1 MSETVTTDTAA
12 STGTPAP
19 ATTAPETVI
28 APNVTTQPK
37 SFTDDKG
44 MFVAGWE
51 AMLPED
57 VRDHS
62 IVKEK
67 KYTNVADLLKAKI
80 SVDSLIGK
88 KVGEYLDSK
97 DPVVVQELNKRNG
110 VPAKPED
117 YKINLKLPEGMQLGT
132 EGIDRFRKK
141 AQEIGLPEKFAE
153 PLAQLEADLWVEH
166 AQKQQAATLEQ
177 KTAAENALRDSWKGD
192 AFDKNTAQVK
202 RLISTF
208 GLTEADLTQPIGNNP
223 ALIKALYEK
232 VVPLFGADKLIE
244 GTMQHSMA
252 SAEDRIKALNV
263 SMFKTPVGTPEYRAL
278 ISEKESL
285 MKQMS

>member
-1 MSETVTTDTAA
+1 MSEVVTP
-12 STGTPAP
+12 TPAP
-19 ATTAPETVI
+19 VEPTPQPVVPVTPI
-28 APNVTTQPK
+28 AENVTTQAK
-37 SFTDDKG
+37 FLADEKG
-44 MFVAGWE
+44 MFVDGWE
-51 AMLPED
+51 TMLPED

-67 KYTNVADLLKAKI
+67 KYTNVGDLIKAKI

-117 YKINLKLPEGMQLGT
+117 YKINLKLPEGMQIGT

-141 AQEIGLPEKFAE
+141 AAEIGLPDRFAE

-166 AQKQQAATLEQ
+166 AQKQAAAVEEQ
-177 KTAAENALRDSWKGD
+177 KTAAEKALRDAWKGN

-202 RLISTF
+202 RLVSTF

-223 ALIKALYEK
+223 ALIKALFEK
-232 VVPLFGADKLIE
+232 VVPLFGPDNLIE
-244 GTMQHSMA
+244 GAMRHTPA
-252 SAEDRIKALNV
+252 SAEDRMTALNRE
-263 SMFKTPVGTPEYRAL
+263 MINMNPNTPEYRTKL
-278 ISEKESL
+278 DEKKNLLS
-285 MKQMS
+285 QMQ